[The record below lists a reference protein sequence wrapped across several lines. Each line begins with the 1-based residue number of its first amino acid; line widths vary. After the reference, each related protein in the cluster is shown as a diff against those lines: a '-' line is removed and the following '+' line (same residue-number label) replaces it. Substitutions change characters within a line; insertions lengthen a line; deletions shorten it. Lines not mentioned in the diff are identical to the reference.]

1 MMKVNDF
8 QKYEIS
14 LKIPYDDYFNLIYE
28 TKYLL
33 EARLGADRCFIA
45 HVAIYGNSRRRAV
58 QKAVE
63 WYTKEIKGVL
73 GQAHNVMTVNDPFGE
88 VSYDDN
94 FACNDAGNKYLDD
107 KTIERIIQEAEG
119 DLIRED
125 SNTGATQ
132 CNSLRRVKRRKK
144 QFTQLTSRLTQ
155 SPSGTIYY
163 RMTEPATSKGGR
175 MKSKTVK
182 LSSKSL
188 TKALREVSRRG
199 LDKFEKFA
207 EDKPLKKVKSTESKQ
222 AA

>member
-1 MMKVNDF
+1 MMKINDF

-63 WYTKEIKGVL
+63 WFTKEIKGVL

-94 FACNDAGNKYLDD
+94 FACNDSGNKYLDD

-155 SPSGTIYY
+155 SPSFTPMQRRFSITYQ
-163 RMTEPATSKGGR
+163 TSGVMASGR
-175 MKSKTVK
+175 V
-182 LSSKSL
+182 
-188 TKALREVSRRG
+188 AHV
-199 LDKFEKFA
+199 
-207 EDKPLKKVKSTESKQ
+207 
-222 AA
+222 